1 MYNAM
6 HTASDQQKN
15 NFMKLRSAFCSLIT
29 AFTIVALAS
38 CSVSKEARSIK
49 KTINGDWILQTVT
62 VEGITGV
69 VKTTVFNEAD
79 LSCFIGSEWN
89 FISNNS
95 MGSYSLVDKSK
106 NCTPVKRFIR
116 WSIYE
121 PENAAKE
128 FQFKRLDDKKNSMDN
143 GDGYRLTVTEHSDN
157 TFKLRSDIV
166 FDGRSSAIIYNFVKK

>member
-1 MYNAM
+1 
-6 HTASDQQKN
+6 
-15 NFMKLRSAFCSLIT
+15 MKFKSALGSLIT
-29 AFTIVALAS
+29 ALFIVVFAS
-38 CSVSKEARSIK
+38 CSGSKEARSIK
-49 KTINGDWILQTVT
+49 SSINGNWVLQTVT

-95 MGSYSLVDKSK
+95 MGSYTLVDKSK

-121 PENAAKE
+121 PKDAAKE
-128 FQFKRLDDKKNSMDN
+128 FQFKRLDDKKNAMDN
-143 GDGYRLTVTEHSDN
+143 GDGYRLIVTEHGDN
-157 TFKLRSDIV
+157 NLKLRSDIV
-166 FDGRSSAIIYNFVKK
+166 FEGRNSAIIYNFVKK

>member
-1 MYNAM
+1 
-6 HTASDQQKN
+6 
-15 NFMKLRSAFCSLIT
+15 MKLKSAFYALIT
-29 AFTIVALAS
+29 TLAIVAFTS

-49 KTINGDWILQTVT
+49 KTINGNWILQTVT

-128 FQFKRLDDKKNSMDN
+128 FQFKRLDDKKNAMDN
-143 GDGYRLTVTEHSDN
+143 GDGYRLTVTEHTDN
-157 TFKLRSDIV
+157 TFKLRSNMV
-166 FDGRSSAIIYNFVKK
+166 FEGKASAIIYNFVKN